1 MSIERLLI
9 VGAGGFG
16 RAVAD
21 AMPDGSVVAGFVD
34 DRGRSCGPVMGLP
47 VMGTTA
53 DLPTL
58 RRAFDALVVAIG
70 DNRRRRELCET
81 ASTLG
86 YRLAPIVHP
95 RAWVS
100 AHAHIGPGSIVMA
113 GAIVG
118 TEAVIGSG
126 VIINA
131 GAIVDHHAVV
141 GDHAHLG
148 VGSGLSGGARLG
160 DGVWLHEGVFLATG
174 ESVDPWRVI
183 ERAPTVGVLRS

>member
-1 MSIERLLI
+1 MNVLRVLI

-21 AMPDGSVVAGFVD
+21 AMTSGSVAAGFVD
-34 DRGRSCGPVMGLP
+34 DRGPSCGPVMGLP
-47 VMGTTA
+47 VFGTTA
-53 DLPTL
+53 DLQTL
-58 RRAFDALVVAIG
+58 RQEFDELVVAIG
-70 DNRRRRELCET
+70 DNRRRRELCE
-81 ASTLG
+81 AALALG
-86 YRLAPIVHP
+86 YRLAPIVHS
-95 RAWVS
+95 RSWVS
-100 AHAHIGPGSIVMA
+100 SHARIGPGSIVMA

-126 VIINA
+126 VIVNA

-148 VGSGLSGGARLG
+148 IGAGLGGGVRVG
-160 DGVWLHEGVFLATG
+160 DGAWLREGVFLAPG

-183 ERAPTVGVLRS
+183 ERASTTGVPRT